1 MNIYFSEIIRRLR
14 KERGITQEAL
24 ADYLGVSF
32 QAVSKWERGESYP
45 DIETLPEIASYFSV
59 SVDDLL
65 GVNRAEKEKEILGIM
80 EEYDNLTDEK
90 LKHEIITNAI
100 EKYPNDFR
108 LKLRQMEDLAFG
120 NGGKD
125 YEEYLDKI
133 RAIYTNIQSNCTVDS
148 IRISAKRILAS
159 YYRILSDFENS
170 GVTYAD
176 SEKIICEMPVMRN
189 GREYLLSCLYPYDT
203 PERKKYTM
211 DALEEEICLL
221 CTGISHL
228 FEVPDETNDVD
239 WLIYGNLAEIE
250 MLNLFYED
258 GNYGRAWK
266 DMIYS
271 CGYLGLLYA
280 KKGDYENGIKYL
292 AKEAELAKRFDAL
305 DRITVMHSR
314 FFEGREFD
322 KHKLGSNYSAVS
334 RVKYLIE
341 EKYPLPDEFRKL
353 PGYRE
358 IIDSLCTD

>member
-65 GVNRAEKEKEILGIM
+65 GVNLAEKEKEILGFI
-80 EEYDNLTDEK
+80 EQYDNLTDEK
-90 LKHEIITNAI
+90 LKHEIIINAI

-108 LKLRQMEDLAFG
+108 LKVRQMEDLAFR
-120 NGGKD
+120 NSGKD
-125 YEEYLDKI
+125 YEECLNKV
-133 RAIYTNIQSNCTVDS
+133 RAIYSNIQNNCVNDS

-159 YYRILSDFENS
+159 YYRILSDYENS

-176 SEKIICEMPVMRN
+176 SEKIICEMPAMRN
-189 GREYLLSCLYPYDT
+189 GREFLLSYLYPHET
-203 PERKKYTM
+203 PEWKKFIM
-211 DALEEEICLL
+211 DALEEEISLL
-221 CTGISHL
+221 CHSLSHL
-228 FEVPDETNDVD
+228 FEVPDENNDAD
-239 WLIYGNLAEIE
+239 WLIYGMRAEID

-266 DMIYS
+266 NMIYS
-271 CGYLGLLYA
+271 CGYLGYLYA

-292 AKEAELAKRFDAL
+292 AKEAELAKRFDGL

-314 FFEGREFD
+314 SFDGREFD
-322 KHKLGSNYSAVS
+322 KHTLGSNYSAVS

-341 EKYPLPDEFRKL
+341 EKYPLPGEFRKL
-353 PGYRE
+353 PGYKDL
-358 IIDSLCTD
+358 IDTLCSA